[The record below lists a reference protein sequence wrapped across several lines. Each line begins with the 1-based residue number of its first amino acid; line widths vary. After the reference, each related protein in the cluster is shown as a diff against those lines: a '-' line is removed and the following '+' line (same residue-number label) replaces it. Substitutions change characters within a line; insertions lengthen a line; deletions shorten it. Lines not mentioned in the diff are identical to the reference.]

1 MGEMLEYLCLL
12 WPGTCLSSNDMKLGA
27 MKTKTNFKG
36 NQVRLALLSALCA
49 AGTQLPTNA
58 TSVTIDQ
65 ILADAPAG
73 LSGVL
78 DMVAKGNTL
87 TITLQNTSITSE
99 IGANA
104 LLTGLAFNLP
114 SGLSIASGSASIGG
128 SFVNF
133 NPTPAS
139 LKDVSGEWGFA
150 NGASGHFNGLD
161 VDALV
166 STMAADTSGTFGG
179 SSLKKPDDLAG
190 PDFGLLAKGGN
201 AGGLAA
207 ISDSILITLNLTGT
221 YSGDL
226 VGDINSGVVA
236 VTFGSPTGVPDGGAT
251 LVLLSAGL
259 LGLAGVARNFKK

>member
-1 MGEMLEYLCLL
+1 M
-12 WPGTCLSSNDMKLGA
+12 
-27 MKTKTNFKG
+27 
-36 NQVRLALLSALCA
+36 
-49 AGTQLPTNA
+49 
-58 TSVTIDQ
+58 
-65 ILADAPAG
+65 
-73 LSGVL
+73 
-78 DMVAKGNTL
+78 
-87 TITLQNTSITSE
+87 
-99 IGANA
+99 
-104 LLTGLAFNLP
+104 
-114 SGLSIASGSASIGG
+114 
-128 SFVNF
+128 NF

-166 STMAADTSGTFGG
+166 STMAADTSSTFGG
-179 SSLKKPDDLAG
+179 GSLKKPDDLAG

-201 AGGLAA
+201 AGGIAA
-207 ISDSILITLNLTGT
+207 ISDSILITLNLKGT
-221 YSGDL
+221 YTGSDL